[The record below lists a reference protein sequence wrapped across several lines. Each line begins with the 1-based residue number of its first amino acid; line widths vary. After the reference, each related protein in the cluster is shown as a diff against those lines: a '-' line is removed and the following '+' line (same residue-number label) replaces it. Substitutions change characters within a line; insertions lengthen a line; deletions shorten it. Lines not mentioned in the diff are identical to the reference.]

1 MTSPGVR
8 RGQDV
13 SWRLTIKCPSEG
25 AYAMPGIVFHG
36 AQFGRGPQ
44 RIRDALSGALV
55 IMETA
60 IRM

>member
-1 MTSPGVR
+1 
-8 RGQDV
+8 
-13 SWRLTIKCPSEG
+13 
-25 AYAMPGIVFHG
+25 MPGIVFHG